1 MKFTRVF
8 WALLIVLIVLVGFS
22 VILYWQGD
30 ISLQALVLWVLGAAV
45 IGALFVFG
53 QRGAQKDGY
62 VNGFG
67 DGRNKVK
74 RG

>member
-22 VILYWQGD
+22 AILYWQGD
-30 ISLQALVLWVLGAAV
+30 ISLQALVLWVLGAVV

-53 QRGAQKDGY
+53 RRGAQKDGY
-62 VNGFG
+62 INGFR
-67 DGRNKVK
+67 DGRGNVK
-74 RG
+74 KG